1 MMSSWHIRS
10 MVIGRWSIASA
21 LSSHHHRRRPH
32 NAYGPG
38 RDVARAGIYVVAEG
52 KNGKEAVR
60 LTQMWN
66 PHLIIMDVKMP
77 IMDGLTATGIIREH
91 SDAAILLL
99 TAYSQKDMVM
109 QAKAKGI
116 CAYLVK
122 PVMEEEL
129 LPAVEFVLTGKQ

>member
-1 MMSSWHIRS
+1 MRQHYR
-10 MVIGRWSIASA
+10 VIIIDDDPITRMDLVEMLQEQGY
-21 LSSHHHRRRPH
+21 
-32 NAYGPG
+32 N
-38 RDVARAGIYVVAEG
+38 VVAEG

-91 SDAAILLL
+91 SDAAIILL
-99 TAYSQKDMVM
+99 TAYSQKDMVT